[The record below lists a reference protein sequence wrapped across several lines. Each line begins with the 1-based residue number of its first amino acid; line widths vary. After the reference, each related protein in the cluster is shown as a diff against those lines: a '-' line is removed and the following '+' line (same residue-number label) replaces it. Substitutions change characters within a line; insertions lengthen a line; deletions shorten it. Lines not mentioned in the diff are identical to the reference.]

1 MRARESARMG
11 IARCE
16 TTVGVSFVVFRVDA
30 RAGGEE
36 GARAVD
42 GFLERRA
49 RGGRNRRETR
59 EANRTEPNRTEPTD
73 ETTRAR
79 RRFERGRYDFV
90 RRWCEIQGANGG
102 ARDLR

>member
-1 MRARESARMG
+1 MRAMRDGMMIRCVHDGNGRMHEKARERGTMRARERARMG

-16 TTVGVSFVVFRVDA
+16 TTVGVPFVVVRVDA
-30 RAGGEE
+30 RGGGE

-59 EANRTEPNRTEPTD
+59 EANRTEPNRTD
-73 ETTRAR
+73 
-79 RRFERGRYDFV
+79 
-90 RRWCEIQGANGG
+90 
-102 ARDLR
+102 

>member
-30 RAGGEE
+30 RGGE

-59 EANRTEPNRTEPTD
+59 EANRTEPNRTD
-73 ETTRAR
+73 
-79 RRFERGRYDFV
+79 
-90 RRWCEIQGANGG
+90 
-102 ARDLR
+102 

>member
-1 MRARESARMG
+1 MKARSQRGTMRARESARMG

-59 EANRTEPNRTEPTD
+59 EANRTEPNRTD
-73 ETTRAR
+73 
-79 RRFERGRYDFV
+79 
-90 RRWCEIQGANGG
+90 
-102 ARDLR
+102 

>member
-1 MRARESARMG
+1 MKARSQRGTMRARESARMG

-30 RAGGEE
+30 RGGGE

-59 EANRTEPNRTEPTD
+59 EANRTEPNRTD
-73 ETTRAR
+73 
-79 RRFERGRYDFV
+79 
-90 RRWCEIQGANGG
+90 
-102 ARDLR
+102 

>member
-30 RAGGEE
+30 RAGGGGGE

-59 EANRTEPNRTEPTD
+59 EANRTEPNRTD
-73 ETTRAR
+73 
-79 RRFERGRYDFV
+79 
-90 RRWCEIQGANGG
+90 
-102 ARDLR
+102 

>member
-1 MRARESARMG
+1 MRARERARMG

-16 TTVGVSFVVFRVDA
+16 TAVGVSFVVVRVDA
-30 RAGGEE
+30 RAGGE

-59 EANRTEPNRTEPTD
+59 EANRTEPNRTD
-73 ETTRAR
+73 
-79 RRFERGRYDFV
+79 
-90 RRWCEIQGANGG
+90 
-102 ARDLR
+102 